1 MNWIEIEINTPSG
14 ELDGVVKKLETLGF
28 SGFVLEDEADFLR
41 FLEENRAHWDYV
53 DDSLRKSMQGRSLLR
68 FYLEECPES
77 EIKLAV
83 LGEQIAYPMI
93 RRTLQEEDWA
103 NNWKKYYQPIAIG
116 QRFLVVP
123 QWQKVDAGERVP
135 LLLDPGLS
143 FGTGAH
149 PSTQS
154 CLCLAEDK
162 LNPGQKVLDLGTGSG
177 ILAIA
182 ALKLGAE
189 MVIACDI
196 DPQAEKAVRENM
208 KFNALSDTALTFYSG
223 NVLEDHHLQEKIA
236 IQKYDVIFAN
246 IIADVI
252 IPLAP
257 MILPLLA
264 DEGTFICAG
273 IISGREKEVET
284 ALKKAGLRV
293 QNRREQQQWFAFS
306 CKK

>member
-14 ELDGVVKKLETLGF
+14 DLDGVVKKVEALGF

-53 DDSLRKSMQGRSLLR
+53 DDSLRESMKGCSLLR
-68 FYLEECPES
+68 FYLEDCPES
-77 EIKLAV
+77 QVKLAV
-83 LGEQIAYPMI
+83 LNEQIACPI
-93 RRTLQEEDWA
+93 TTRTLQEEDWA
-103 NNWKKYYQPIAIG
+103 NNWKRYYQPIAIG
-116 QRFLVVP
+116 ARFLVVP
-123 QWQKVDAGERVP
+123 QWQEVDAGERVP

-154 CLCLAEDK
+154 CLCLAEDV
-162 LNPGQKVLDLGTGSG
+162 LAPRQKVLDLGTGSG

-182 ALKLGAE
+182 ALKLGAALA
-189 MVIACDI
+189 VACDI

-208 KFNALSDTALTFYSG
+208 KFNDLSEAALAFHSGNILEDTA
-223 NVLEDHHLQEKIA
+223 LQEKIA
-236 IQKYDVIFAN
+236 SQKYDIIFAN

-257 MILPLLA
+257 MILPLLHPA
-264 DEGTFICAG
+264 GTFICAG
-273 IISGREKEVET
+273 IISGREAEVEA
-284 ALKKAGLRV
+284 ALKKAGLRL
-293 QNRREQQQWFAFS
+293 QNRRQQEDWFAFS
-306 CKK
+306 CRK